1 MGQQPWCAVLR
12 FTALALVCAAPLV
25 SSGCLLDERPPPTD
39 GPVDD
44 DGDGFAASDGDCDD
58 RDPTVNPNAD
68 ETCDGV
74 DQDCDGEI
82 DEDPVDPLAWWVDA
96 DEDGYGDRLSPVF
109 ACDRPAGA
117 VPDNRDC
124 DDSQGDV
131 NPGVAEVCNGRD
143 DDCDLLVDD
152 DDPDTQYAPEY
163 VWTPDRDGDGFGDR
177 DAGTVSSCGVLPAHV
192 NDRSDCDDTQ
202 PDISPDGIEV
212 CDGVDD
218 DCDGLIDD
226 DDPSRRLDDAP
237 WWFTDTDGD
246 GLGAG
251 DPYQACTQ
259 PAESSAITGDCDDGD
274 PNTFPG
280 APELCDGIDNTC
292 TGSSEA
298 GTASFEDMAGNW
310 TDQTLDLG
318 AGTEKAPAAMRY
330 DVPGTLHVCTGVWY
344 AHLSFDADIIII
356 GNVDPGAVVLSGA
369 ERGRVITVDAAD
381 ANIELTGV
389 TLERGAADAGAAI
402 WMEGGSLTVRES
414 VLWFHSSTG
423 SGGAI
428 WHSGGTTSVSDTEI
442 RACSAGDRG
451 GALYL
456 SDGELLAT
464 GLELRDHSAE
474 TSGGAVHA
482 ENTTLVFAMSE
493 VSSNTSGTDGGAL
506 AIRDATA
513 TFDDVTLEDNVASD
527 GSGGAIHASG
537 VTLALA
543 ETLLEGNLAQGHG
556 GALWASNGTVDLS
569 DTLFESNDAAI
580 GDGGA
585 AVLIALTAWLSDV
598 QLYDNTARERG
609 GGVLLDDAVLD
620 GSGLDWSDNAPDD
633 LHVLSIDQS
642 YTGTEAMSCDA
653 GGCF

>member
-1 MGQQPWCAVLR
+1 MGQQPWSAVLR
-12 FTALALVCAAPLV
+12 FAALALVCATPLV
-25 SSGCLLDERPPPTD
+25 SSGCLLDERPPPTE

-58 RDPTVNPNAD
+58 RDPNVNPNAD

-82 DEDPVDPLAWWVDA
+82 DEDPIDPLAWWN
-96 DEDGYGDRLSPVF
+96 DEDQDGYGDRLSPVF
-109 ACDRPAGA
+109 ACDRPTGA
-117 VPDNRDC
+117 VPDNCDC
-124 DDSQGDV
+124 DDSRSDV
-131 NPGVAEVCNGRD
+131 NPGVAEICNGRD
-143 DDCDLLVDD
+143 DDCDLLIDD

-163 VWTPDRDGDGFGDR
+163 VWTPDRDSDGFGDR
-177 DAGTVSSCGVLPAHV
+177 DAGTVSSCSVLPAHV

-226 DDPSRRLDDAP
+226 DDPSRRLDGAP
-237 WWFTDTDGD
+237 WWFADTDGD

-251 DPYQACTQ
+251 DPYQACSQ
-259 PAESSAITGDCDDGD
+259 PVASSAVAGDCDDDD

-292 TGSSEA
+292 TGSSED
-298 GTASFEDMAGNW
+298 GTASFEDIDGNW
-310 TDQTLDLG
+310 TDQTPDLS
-318 AGTEKAPAAMRY
+318 AGTEKTPAVMRY

-344 AHLSFDADIIII
+344 THLTLGADITLS
-356 GNVDPGAVVLSGA
+356 GNADPGAVVLSGA
-369 ERGRVITVDAAD
+369 DRGRVITVDAPD
-381 ANIELTGV
+381 ANIEVTGV
-389 TLERGAADAGAAI
+389 TLERGAADTGGAV

-428 WHSGGTTSVSDTEI
+428 WRSGGTTSLSDTEI
-442 RACSAGDRG
+442 RACTAGDRG

-456 SDGELLAT
+456 SEGELLAT
-464 GLELRDHSAE
+464 GLELRDHSAD

-482 ENTTLVFAMSE
+482 ESTTMALAMSDA
-493 VSSNTSGTDGGAL
+493 SGNTCGTDGGAF
-506 AIRDATA
+506 AIRDAAA

-537 VTLALA
+537 VTLDLSNS
-543 ETLLEGNLAQGHG
+543 LLESNLAQGHG

-569 DTLFESNDAAI
+569 DTLLESNDAAI

-598 QLYDNTARERG
+598 QLYDNVARERAG
-609 GGVLLDDAVLD
+609 GLLLDDAVLD
-620 GSGLDWSDNAPDD
+620 GSGLDWSDNGPDD
-633 LHVLSIDQS
+633 LHILPIDQA
-642 YTGTEAMSCDA
+642 YAGTESMSCDA
-653 GGCF
+653 DGCF